1 MEEKNPCSELGN
13 SFGGQSVWNVGDKK
27 KSGLFEHGTF
37 RQVAMEI
44 CSRTQQYVE
53 EDYPRCVEKNGWRI
67 NL

>member
-1 MEEKNPCSELGN
+1 MEEKIHAVNWATVSEDKVYGRLEI
-13 SFGGQSVWNVGDKK
+13 KK